1 MIPGGGVKIP
11 HALWPKGKTWS
22 RSNIVTNSMKT
33 FKTVHIEKK
42 KKKIGKAKEFIL
54 LRIAEVC

>member
-1 MIPGGGVKIP
+1 MGLILGGGVKIP
-11 HALWPKGKTWS
+11 PASWTKGKTWS

-33 FKTVHIEKK
+33 LKRVHIKK

-54 LRIAEVC
+54 LRIT